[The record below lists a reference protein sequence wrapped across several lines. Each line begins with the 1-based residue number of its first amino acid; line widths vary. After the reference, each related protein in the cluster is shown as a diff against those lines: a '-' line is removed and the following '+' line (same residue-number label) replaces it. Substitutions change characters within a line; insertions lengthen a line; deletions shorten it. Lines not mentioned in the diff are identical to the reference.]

1 MSSFSNIL
9 NFIQG
14 RFGLPWLPTNVTV
27 IPDGDD
33 QPRTN
38 QADGEIF
45 VLGRGDSTTVDGAP
59 VLTVVDDRVTFL
71 NKGSAETTGDTA
83 TVDLQG
89 DRATVK
95 NFSRA
100 EIVAEETAIEVS
112 GTGARIHN
120 DGTIDGGFNGVN
132 FVNGGESS
140 GALLN
145 YGVVSSDSRAVN
157 IGGSDIDVL
166 NYGHILGTG
175 DQRNG
180 TIYSD
185 GTAEDFKI
193 VNARH
198 AVIDAGEGN
207 DGAGIALQTGDVDGD
222 VVEARVINH
231 GTIEGRGQAAADTGQ
246 AGDGIRIF
254 SGVDGGGTTFEGDI
268 LNSGKVLSE
277 SEVGPTSAI
286 RFSDGLSF
294 DGKVVN
300 AHGGL
305 IDGANNGL
313 YFGDAE
319 HDAKV
324 LNYGTIQSDSRAVNI
339 DGSGVDLHN
348 FGRIL
353 GTDDQR
359 NGTVY
364 SDATAD
370 DYSILNARYAVIDA
384 GKGNDGAGVALQ
396 TGEVD
401 GDVVEASV
409 TNRGTI
415 EGRGRAAANTG
426 QAGDG
431 IRIFSGVEGGG
442 TAFKGDLFNSGKIL
456 SESEVGPTSAIR
468 FSDGLS
474 FDGKVTNARG
484 GLIDGANNGLYFGDA
499 DHKAKAVNHGT
510 IQSDSRAVNID
521 GTGVDLD
528 NFGRILGTDDQ
539 RNGTV
544 YSDATADDYSIF
556 NALRGVI
563 DAGDGNEGA
572 GIALQT
578 GEVADDVVHADI
590 VNRGTIEGRGQAA
603 ANTGLAGDGIR
614 IFSGVEGGGTTF
626 KGDIFNSGKILSES
640 EQGPT
645 SAVRFSDGLGFEGT
659 ITNARNGLIDGAN
672 NGLYFGNSE
681 HDAQAINHGT
691 IQSDSRAV
699 NIDGS
704 GVEVENYGRILG
716 TGDQRNGTVYS
727 DATAEEFSV
736 TNHRQALIDAG
747 RGNDGAGVSFQVGD
761 ADGDVVEAELVN
773 YGTIIGRGDGA
784 GNLTGDGVRL
794 FTGAA
799 EVQTVFDGDIVNG
812 GRILSEEAA
821 GIRLSADVAL
831 DGEIRNDGLI
841 KGAVGIDA
849 TENDTGVTIINRG
862 TIEGDV
868 LLGSGND
875 VFDGDG
881 GQVDGDINGGAGND
895 TLTAGD
901 ETDTFVFDLG
911 TGSDTVANY
920 DTDEDLLDVGAF
932 FGSQAAALAAARQ
945 DGGDTV
951 IDLDT
956 GAGDEV
962 RLIGVDV
969 GDLQTDN
976 FII

>member
-1 MSSFSNIL
+1 MSSFNNIL
-9 NFIQG
+9 NLIQG
-14 RFGLPWLPTNVTV
+14 RFGWPWLQSNVTV

-33 QPRTN
+33 QPRTS
-38 QADGEIF
+38 QADDEIF

-59 VLTVVDDRVTFL
+59 VLTVVDDRVTFR

-89 DRATVK
+89 DRPTVK
-95 NFSRA
+95 NFDRA

-112 GTGARIHN
+112 GAGARIHN
-120 DGTIDGGFNGVN
+120 DGTIEGGFNGLN

-140 GALLN
+140 GTLLN

-222 VVEARVINH
+222 VVEAWVINH
-231 GTIEGRGQAAADTGQ
+231 GAIEGRGQAAANTGE
-246 AGDGIRIF
+246 AGDGIR
-254 SGVDGGGTTFEGDI
+254 V
-268 LNSGKVLSE
+268 
-277 SEVGPTSAI
+277 
-286 RFSDGLSF
+286 
-294 DGKVVN
+294 
-300 AHGGL
+300 
-305 IDGANNGL
+305 
-313 YFGDAE
+313 
-319 HDAKV
+319 
-324 LNYGTIQSDSRAVNI
+324 
-339 DGSGVDLHN
+339 
-348 FGRIL
+348 
-353 GTDDQR
+353 
-359 NGTVY
+359 
-364 SDATAD
+364 
-370 DYSILNARYAVIDA
+370 
-384 GKGNDGAGVALQ
+384 
-396 TGEVD
+396 
-401 GDVVEASV
+401 
-409 TNRGTI
+409 
-415 EGRGRAAANTG
+415 
-426 QAGDG
+426 
-431 IRIFSGVEGGG
+431 FSGVEGGG
-442 TAFKGDLFNSGKIL
+442 TTFKGDILNSGKIL

-474 FDGKVTNARG
+474 FDGKVVNARS

-499 DHKAKAVNHGT
+499 EHDAKVLNHGT

-528 NFGRILGTDDQ
+528 NFGRILGTGDQ

-556 NALRGVI
+556 NARRAVI
-563 DAGDGNEGA
+563 DAGDGNQGA

-578 GEVADDVVHADI
+578 GDVADDVVYADI

-626 KGDIFNSGKILSES
+626 KGDIFNGGKILSES

-659 ITNARNGLIDGAN
+659 ITNARSGLIDGAN
-672 NGLYFGNSE
+672 NGLYFGNAE
-681 HDAQAINHGT
+681 HDAEAINYGT

-704 GVEVENYGRILG
+704 GVDVENYGRILG

-736 TNHRQALIDAG
+736 TNHRYALIDAG
-747 RGNDGAGVSFQVGD
+747 KGNDGAGVSFQVGD

-773 YGTIIGRGDGA
+773 YGTIVGRGDGA

-794 FTGAA
+794 FTGTA
-799 EVQTVFDGDIVNG
+799 EGQTVFDGDIVNG
-812 GRILSEEAA
+812 GRILSEDAA
-821 GIRLSADVAL
+821 GIRLSADVEL

-895 TLTAGD
+895 TLNAGD

-920 DTDEDLLDVGAF
+920 DTAEDLLDVGAF
-932 FGSQAAALAAARQ
+932 FGSQADALAAVRQ
-945 DGGDTV
+945 DGADTV

-969 GDLQTDN
+969 GDLQADN